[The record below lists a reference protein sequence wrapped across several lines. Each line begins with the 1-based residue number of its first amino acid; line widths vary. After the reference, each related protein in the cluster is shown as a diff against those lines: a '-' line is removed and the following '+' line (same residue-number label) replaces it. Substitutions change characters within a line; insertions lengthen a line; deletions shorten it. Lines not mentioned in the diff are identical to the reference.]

1 MRCLLERFGEY
12 RRQGLVVVPLA
23 TEPVKTARIVTSWRG
38 ARKALSR
45 KPLSESSF
53 GHRPKPF
60 FVLRA
65 LQFAKISKKEIL
77 WLSFMLKISAI

>member
-12 RRQGLVVVPLA
+12 RRQGLVVVPSA
-23 TEPVKTARIVTSWRG
+23 TEPTKTVRIVPSWRG

-53 GHRPKPF
+53 SRALKPF
-60 FVLRA
+60 FVLRD
-65 LQFAKISKKEIL
+65 LLFAKISKKEIL